1 MLVPETGDRASQA
14 RDREEIVRKIQVLMT
29 AVAALASLAA
39 APPARA
45 DDFPTRPIHV
55 VIAFPAGGPTDF
67 VGRVISEKM
76 KAVLGQSVI
85 IDNKPG
91 ANGTLGGE
99 FVAKSDPDGYTLF
112 LTTAG
117 AVTVSPH
124 IMADIHYDALRDF
137 APVALVTKV
146 TEIIV
151 VTPKAGIKTVKEL
164 VALAK
169 EKPGT
174 ISFASTGIGSPPH
187 LTQELLSASANV
199 KFLHVPYRGAAPALT
214 DLLGGQVQALT
225 ADVPVLIAQIQ
236 AGNLVPIG
244 AAADKRDAILPDVPT
259 LAEQGYPNTDASNW
273 YGLLAPAKTPPD
285 IIAKI
290 NKAVNEALNDPE
302 IRTKLVQAG
311 ATPVGG
317 TPESFGT
324 FMKAEYEKWGRVVKE
339 RGIKDTQ

>member
-1 MLVPETGDRASQA
+1 MIA
-14 RDREEIVRKIQVLMT
+14 M
-29 AVAALASLAA
+29 AALVATASAQIA
-39 APPARA
+39 QA
-45 DDFPTRPIHV
+45 DDFPSRPIHI

-67 VGRVISEKM
+67 VGRVVAEKM
-76 KAVLGQSVI
+76 KDALGQSVI

-124 IMADIHYDALRDF
+124 IMPDIHYDALRDF
-137 APVALVTKV
+137 APVALVTTV
-146 TEIIV
+146 TEVLV
-151 VTPKAGIKTVKEL
+151 VTPKSGIKTVKDL

-174 ISFASTGIGSPPH
+174 ISFASTGVGSPPH
-187 LTQELLSASANV
+187 LAQELLAASANV

-214 DLLGGQVQALT
+214 DLLGGQVQVLS
-225 ADVPVLIAQIQ
+225 ADVPVLIAQIK
-236 AGNLVPIG
+236 ADALTPIG

-273 YGLLAPAKTPPD
+273 YGLLAPAKTPAAVV
-285 IIAKI
+285 AKI
-290 NKAVNEALNDPE
+290 NAAVNAALNDPPTRE
-302 IRTKLVQAG
+302 KLVQSG

-324 FMKAEYEKWGRVVKE
+324 FMKAEFDKWGHVVRD
-339 RGIKDTQ
+339 RGIKETQ